1 MSNATEIR
9 QAAAQTIDTFIAA
22 VRGGGVTVS
31 NEAVEFIKDNPAF
44 LSMPAMRVACRAP
57 SFINIFDPVNNAGGF
72 DMNKAFEEC
81 LIAEMVALGDDE
93 ITAKIH
99 VSHASGVARAIVRK
113 LVSTDQQYVLMD
125 GYNEVPSSVKVTNDI
140 NFPAHRS
147 V

>member
-1 MSNATEIR
+1 MNNATEIR

-81 LIAEMVALGDDE
+81 LVAEMVALGDDE
-93 ITAKIH
+93 ITAWVPITL
-99 VSHASGVARAIVRK
+99 G
-113 LVSTDQQYVLMD
+113 
-125 GYNEVPSSVKVTNDI
+125 EVVVVP
-140 NFPAHRS
+140 
-147 V
+147 

>member
-1 MSNATEIR
+1 MNATEIR

-31 NEAVEFIKDNPAF
+31 DEAVEFIKTNPAF

-72 DMNKAFEEC
+72 DMNTAFKER
-81 LIAEMVALGDDE
+81 LVAELLNLGDDL
-93 ITAKIH
+93 ITAEVH
-99 VSHASGVARAIVRK
+99 VHHAGGVARAIVRK
-113 LVSTDQQYVLMD
+113 SFTTDQQYTLMN
-125 GYNEVPSSVKVTNDI
+125 GYNEVPSSVAVINDI